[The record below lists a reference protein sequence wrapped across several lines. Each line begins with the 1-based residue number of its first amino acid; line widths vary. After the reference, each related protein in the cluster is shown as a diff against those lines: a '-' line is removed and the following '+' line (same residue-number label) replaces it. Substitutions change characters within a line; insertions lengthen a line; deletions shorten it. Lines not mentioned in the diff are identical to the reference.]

1 MNLTKK
7 NEWHKSRIYGSDPDE
22 APDKV
27 FDRVSLLLPAKR
39 NDALPI
45 YVEDNPAKD
54 DFFPLETNEI
64 AEIVSKS
71 IAPESRDL
79 THVWLRR
86 PKPSEF
92 RGGRIPF
99 TEYFYANDICLMVF
113 YPWPKNLIFPL
124 TKKPTDAI
132 LNRYRK
138 WSPKVSSHKGKWQL
152 QWTEN
157 SVHDFYVN
165 DLLRNLLA
173 LHTDFHTKL
182 AQMPERRLRNG
193 NLVQYA
199 NQRFFEQT
207 QSYS

>member
-1 MNLTKK
+1 MPLANK

-27 FDRVSLLLPAKR
+27 FDRVNLLMPVKPSDVLP
-39 NDALPI
+39 LI
-45 YVEDNPAKD
+45 VEDVPSKD
-54 DFFPLETNEI
+54 AFFPVEP
-64 AEIVSKS
+64 AELTELILKA
-71 IAPESRDL
+71 IKPEAREL
-79 THVWLRR
+79 THIWYRR

-92 RGGRIPF
+92 RGGRVPF
-99 TEYFYANDICLMVF
+99 TEYIYANGICLIVF
-113 YPWPKNLIFPL
+113 YPWPETLIFPL

-152 QWTEN
+152 QWN
-157 SVHDFYVN
+157 LDSVRDFYLN
-165 DLLRNLLA
+165 DLLKNLLG
-173 LHTDFHTKL
+173 LHFDFQTKL
-182 AQMPERRLRNG
+182 AQMPDGRLRNG
-193 NLVQYA
+193 QLVQYA